1 MAHLLNLEAF
11 HRETN
16 TIRLD
21 RLVRCTSKYP
31 LMAIFNEETYP
42 QAHEITLMQEQ
53 KLQELLSYLNQNSP
67 FYKELFAK
75 HQINIAGIKTLAD
88 LSLIP
93 TTAKDDLQQRNDD
106 FLCVPRNKIIEYT
119 STSGT
124 LGRPVTIALTEGDL
138 DRLAY
143 NEYNSFLCADGSPE
157 DTYQLM
163 LTLDRQFMA
172 GIAYYLGIRRIGAG
186 IIRLG
191 PGVPALQWETIRRL
205 KPTAI
210 VAVPSF
216 ILKLI
221 QFAKETGIDINNTF
235 VKKAICIGEN
245 IRNNDF
251 SLNILGRK
259 ITESWDLQLYST
271 YASTEM
277 QTAFTECG
285 EGRGGHYQPDL
296 VIVELLDENDRQVE
310 PGTPG
315 EVTITTL
322 GVEGM
327 PLLRYKTGDIC
338 IYFDEPCACGRT
350 SLRLSSIMGRKK
362 QMIKFKGT
370 TLYPPAL
377 FDLLNEREEILDF
390 VIEVTSN
397 DIGMDQVSLFLVPA
411 DDSEECD
418 HRIRAYLQ
426 ARLRVSPHIKYVS
439 PEEIQ
444 KIQFS
449 EASRK
454 AIKFIDKRA

>member
-1 MAHLLNLEAF
+1 MTVIQEKQKYAG
-11 HRETN
+11 
-16 TIRLD
+16 
-21 RLVRCTSKYP
+21 TST
-31 LMAIFNEETYP
+31 A
-42 QAHEITLMQEQ
+42 MQEER
-53 KLQELLSYLNQNSP
+53 LRELVQYVAANSP
-67 FYKELFAK
+67 FYRELFAK
-75 HQINIAGIKTLAD
+75 HNIDAAGINTLDD
-88 LSLIP
+88 LYKVP
-93 TTAKDDLQQRNDD
+93 TTEKDDIQKRNND
-106 FLCVPRNKIIEYT
+106 FLCVPPGKVVEYT

-124 LGRPVTIALTEGDL
+124 LGGPVTIALTENDL
-138 DRLAY
+138 VRLAH
-143 NEYNSFLCADGSPE
+143 NEYNSFLCADGSE
-157 DTYQLM
+157 DDIYQLM

-172 GIAYYLGIRRIGAG
+172 GIAYYSGIRKIGAG

-191 PGVPALQWETIRRL
+191 PGVPALQWETIKRL

-221 QFAKETGIDINNTF
+221 NFAKENNIDINASS

-245 IRNNDF
+245 IRNTDF
-251 SLNILGRK
+251 SLNMLGKK
-259 ITESWDLQLYST
+259 ITEAWDIHLYST

-277 QTAFTECG
+277 QTAFTECS
-285 EGRGGHYQPDL
+285 EGAGGHCQPDL
-296 VIVELLDENDRQVE
+296 VIVEVLDENDKQVE

-338 IYFDEPCACGRT
+338 MYFDEPCACGRT
-350 SLRLSSIMGRKK
+350 TLRLSPLMGRKK

-377 FDLLNEREEILDF
+377 FDLLAEREEIMDF
-390 VIEVTSN
+390 VVEVYSN
-397 DIGMDQVSLFLVPA
+397 DIGLDQVSLYLVPA
-411 DDSEECD
+411 DNSEECD

-426 ARLRVSPHIKYVS
+426 ARLRVSPHIKYVT
-439 PEEIQ
+439 PEQIH
-444 KIQFS
+444 KMQFN

-454 AIKFIDKRA
+454 AIKFIDRR

>member
-1 MAHLLNLEAF
+1 MTVIQEKQKYAG
-11 HRETN
+11 
-16 TIRLD
+16 
-21 RLVRCTSKYP
+21 TST
-31 LMAIFNEETYP
+31 A
-42 QAHEITLMQEQ
+42 MQEE
-53 KLQELLSYLNQNSP
+53 KLRELVQYVAANSP
-67 FYKELFAK
+67 FYRELFAK
-75 HQINIAGIKTLAD
+75 HNIDAAGINTLDD
-88 LSLIP
+88 LYKIP
-93 TTAKDDLQQRNDD
+93 TTEKDDMQKRNND
-106 FLCVPRNKIIEYT
+106 FLCVPPGKVVEYT

-124 LGRPVTIALTEGDL
+124 LGGPVTIALTENDL
-138 DRLAY
+138 VRLAH
-143 NEYNSFLCADGSPE
+143 NEYNSFLCADGSE
-157 DTYQLM
+157 DDIYQLM

-172 GIAYYLGIRRIGAG
+172 GIAYYSGIRKIGAG

-191 PGVPALQWETIRRL
+191 PGVPALQWETIKRL

-221 QFAKETGIDINNTF
+221 NFAKENNIDINASS

-245 IRNNDF
+245 IRNTDF
-251 SLNILGRK
+251 SLNMLGKK
-259 ITESWDLQLYST
+259 ITEAWDIHLYST

-277 QTAFTECG
+277 QTAFTECS
-285 EGRGGHYQPDL
+285 EGAGGHCQPDL
-296 VIVELLDENDRQVE
+296 VIVEVLDENDKQVE

-338 IYFDEPCACGRT
+338 MYFDEPCACGRT
-350 SLRLSSIMGRKK
+350 TLRLSPLMGRKK

-377 FDLLNEREEILDF
+377 FDLLTEREEILDF
-390 VIEVTSN
+390 VVEVYSN
-397 DIGMDQVSLFLVPA
+397 DIGLDQVSLYLVPA
-411 DDSEECD
+411 DNSEECD

-426 ARLRVSPHIKYVS
+426 ARLRVSPHIKYVT
-439 PEEIQ
+439 PEQIH
-444 KIQFS
+444 KMQFN

-454 AIKFIDKRA
+454 AIKFIDRR

>member
-1 MAHLLNLEAF
+1 MSLLK
-11 HRETN
+11 ETEN
-16 TIRLD
+16 PYTGNISDEQD
-21 RLVRCTSKYP
+21 R
-31 LMAIFNEETYP
+31 
-42 QAHEITLMQEQ
+42 
-53 KLQELLSYLNQNSP
+53 KLRDLLIYLSQNSP
-67 FYKELFAK
+67 FYKELFSK
-75 HQINIAGIKTLAD
+75 NHVVIDNIKTIAD
-88 LSLIP
+88 LVNIP
-93 TTAKDDLQQRNDD
+93 TTTKDDVQQRNND
-106 FLCVPRNKIIEYT
+106 FLCVPSHRVAEYM

-124 LGRPVTIALTEGDL
+124 LGSPVTIALTENDL
-138 DRLAY
+138 QRLAT
-143 NEYNSFLCADGSPE
+143 NEYNSFLCADGSKH

-172 GIAYYLGIRRIGAG
+172 GIAYYMGIRKIGAG

-191 PGVPALQWETIRRL
+191 PGVPAMQWETILRL

-221 QFAKETGIDINNTF
+221 QYAKDNGIDINRTS

-245 IRNNDF
+245 IRNSDF

-259 ITESWDLQLYST
+259 ITEAWNIKLYST

-296 VIVELLDENDRQVE
+296 LIVELLDENNQPVGAD
-310 PGTPG
+310 TPG

-338 IYFDEPCACGRT
+338 MYDDEPCGCGRPT
-350 SLRLSSIMGRKK
+350 LRLTPLMGRKK

-377 FDLLNEREEILDF
+377 FDLLNEMDEVLDF
-390 VIEVTSN
+390 VIEVDAN
-397 DIGMDQVSLFLVPA
+397 EIGLDQVLLYIAP
-411 DDSEECD
+411 SEESDECD

-426 ARLRVSPHIKYVS
+426 ARLRVSPQVRYLSAEKILKMQFN
-439 PEEIQ
+439 EI
-444 KIQFS
+444 
-449 EASRK
+449 SRK
-454 AIKFIDKRA
+454 PIKFIDKRV

>member
-1 MAHLLNLEAF
+1 MQETKL
-11 HRETN
+11 RE
-16 TIRLD
+16 
-21 RLVRCTSKYP
+21 LVQYVSKY
-31 LMAIFNEETYP
+31 
-42 QAHEITLMQEQ
+42 
-53 KLQELLSYLNQNSP
+53 SP

-75 HQINIAGIKTLAD
+75 NHIDPADIRTLAD
-88 LSLIP
+88 LEKIP
-93 TTAKDDLQQRNDD
+93 TTEKDDLQKQEQD
-106 FLCVPRNKIIEYT
+106 FLCVPVGKIAEYT

-124 LGRPVTIALTEGDL
+124 LGSPVTIALTANDL
-138 DRLAY
+138 ERLAF
-143 NEYNSFLCADGSPE
+143 NEYNSFICADGSKE
-157 DTYQLM
+157 DVYQLM

-172 GIAYYLGIRRIGAG
+172 GIAYYTGIRKIGAG

-191 PGVPALQWETIRRL
+191 PGVPALQWETIKRL

-221 QFAKETGIDINNTF
+221 AFAKQDGINVNQTS

-245 IRNNDF
+245 IRHPDF

-259 ITESWDLQLYST
+259 ITEAWDIKLYST

-285 EGRGGHYQPDL
+285 EGKGGHYQPEL
-296 VIVELLDENDRQVE
+296 VIVELLDENNEQVG
-310 PGTPG
+310 PNTSG

-338 IYFDEPCACGRT
+338 MYDDTPCACGRT
-350 SLRLSSIMGRKK
+350 TLRLSPLMGRKK

-390 VIEVTSN
+390 VVEVYS
-397 DIGMDQVSLFLVPA
+397 DEIGLDQVLLYIVPA
-411 DDSEECD
+411 DNSEECD
-418 HRIRAYLQ
+418 HSIRAYLQ
-426 ARLRVSPHIKYVS
+426 ARLRVSPQIKYVS

-444 KIQFS
+444 KIQVN
-449 EASRK
+449 EAGRK
-454 AIKFIDKRA
+454 VIKFIDKRSPEVGKSA